1 MFSPTFLRKIKV
13 KGIKVWRRKKRSA
26 SAVKLLDIKQ
36 IFEIQRNFDR
46 QLGWNTY
53 ENCKTPEEITDFMEH
68 FVVVMVEELGELS
81 RARKQF
87 LRDNQGLDIDALR
100 QELVDIFVYFT
111 QACMALDMDLEKEF
125 LRKKKLDEGRFPRKR

>member
-1 MFSPTFLRKIKV
+1 MFSPTCLRKTKV

-26 SAVKLLDIKQ
+26 SAVKLLDIKH

-53 ENCKTPEEITDFMEH
+53 ENCKTPEEIADFVEH

-81 RARKQF
+81 RARKRF
-87 LRDNQGLDIDALR
+87 LRDNQGLDMDALR

-111 QACMALDMDLEKEF
+111 QACMALNMDLEKEF